1 LVKAVAIMANAT
13 AIALTV
19 DFAGVTRRVEAAVG
33 ETLLVALKRAGMP
46 LLAVCGGRA
55 SCGTCLITVAPDWI
69 GRLPPQGK
77 VELNLLGAINEGE
90 EGDRLACQ
98 ITLAAV
104 HDGLE
109 IHSLD

>member
-1 LVKAVAIMANAT
+1 MAEAA

-19 DFAGVTRRVEAAVG
+19 DFAGMTRRVEGRIG

-55 SCGTCLITVAPDWI
+55 ACGTCLIAIAPDWLS
-69 GRLPPQGK
+69 RLPPQSR
-77 VELNLLGAINEGE
+77 VERNLLGAIGEGE

-98 ITLAAV
+98 ITLAAG